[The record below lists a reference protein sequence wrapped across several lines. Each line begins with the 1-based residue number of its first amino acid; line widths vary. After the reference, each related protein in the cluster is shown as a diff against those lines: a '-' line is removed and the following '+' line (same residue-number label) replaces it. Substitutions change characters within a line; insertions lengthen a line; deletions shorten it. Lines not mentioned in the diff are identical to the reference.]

1 MPTPFTIL
9 LVDDEINILR
19 SLHRLLRPEGYRI
32 LTAESGAAALSL
44 MSSEPVDLVISD
56 MRMPEM
62 DGAVFLAKVRQEWPD
77 TIRLLLTGHA
87 DMAQTVAAINQGE
100 IYRFIAK
107 PWNDQELQ
115 IIVRQALEQL
125 YLRRENQRLLKL
137 TAEQNE
143 ALKEANNTLEH
154 KVAERTAELSQLIS
168 FLELTQEELKTSFR
182 TSVQV
187 FSSII
192 EMRFADWTGHSQR
205 VVSLAERLA
214 KYADLKPE
222 EIEAVRNAAMLHDIG
237 KVALPDSLLNK
248 SFANHNRQERAEF
261 MEHPA
266 IGQMVLLPIPE
277 LNLAGIYIRGQHENV
292 DGSGF
297 PDHLKLNEIPIGARI
312 LAIVVDYDELQL
324 GLFMAR
330 EFTAE
335 HALLYIKENRDIRY
349 DSTLVQLFIQS
360 LEAEH
365 HKYKEVTLTS
375 SQLKPG
381 MVLTRDL
388 YSAGHFLLLAK
399 GRKLDPSIIKHICRF
414 EQTDGKAVTVYIR
427 QDIN

>member
-62 DGAVFLAKVRQEWPD
+62 DGAIFLAKVRQEWPD

-115 IIVRQALEQL
+115 LIVRQALEQL

-154 KVAERTAELSQLIS
+154 KVAERTAELSQLVS

-237 KVALPDSLLNK
+237 KVAY
-248 SFANHNRQERAEF
+248 FASRSAN
-261 MEHPA
+261 
-266 IGQMVLLPIPE
+266 
-277 LNLAGIYIRGQHENV
+277 
-292 DGSGF
+292 D
-297 PDHLKLNEIPIGARI
+297 
-312 LAIVVDYDELQL
+312 
-324 GLFMAR
+324 
-330 EFTAE
+330 T
-335 HALLYIKENRDIRY
+335 
-349 DSTLVQLFIQS
+349 
-360 LEAEH
+360 
-365 HKYKEVTLTS
+365 
-375 SQLKPG
+375 
-381 MVLTRDL
+381 TR
-388 YSAGHFLLLAK
+388 
-399 GRKLDPSIIKHICRF
+399 
-414 EQTDGKAVTVYIR
+414 
-427 QDIN
+427 